1 MAAPTIA
8 EMLKYANLQM
18 AAEALYNFRAKRTPD
33 QAPGDLTSESGHFSG
48 EIDLAWLTLGNE
60 HASKFTQTEAEKF
73 AVQWTVVDHLSG
85 ANRGQTPVLSTL

>member
-33 QAPGDLTSESGHFSG
+33 QDPGDLTSDTGHFSG
-48 EIDLAWLTLGNE
+48 PINPTWLTLGNE
-60 HASKFTQTEAEKF
+60 HATRFTQTEAEKF
-73 AVQWTVVDHLSG
+73 AAQWIKQKGSASIDFL
-85 ANRGQTPVLSTL
+85 AR